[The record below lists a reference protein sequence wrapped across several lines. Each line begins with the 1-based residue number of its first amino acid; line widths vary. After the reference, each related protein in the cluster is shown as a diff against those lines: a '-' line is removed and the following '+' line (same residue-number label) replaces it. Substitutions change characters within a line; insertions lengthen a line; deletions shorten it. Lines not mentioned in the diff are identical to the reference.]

1 MEDEPEKLSFKFSY
15 IQCLVFLES
24 LGSLLL
30 QKGTWGAAS
39 LKLYLG
45 GGGVHFQG
53 AGPCLPVLS
62 SKALRQPNSL

>member
-45 GGGVHFQG
+45 GGRTFSGSQALPPG
-53 AGPCLPVLS
+53 AEF
-62 SKALRQPNSL
+62 